1 MKDMMG
7 IKLEV
12 GQHIFYF
19 TPGPGGMVHEEAEII
34 LIRKKSIKV
43 KFLGNVSRR
52 RKGNGQLSWGRKKGE
67 QTNLYNTTGK
77 VFVLCKHVEKE
88 RVVLN
93 DRIRWLAVENEKLRE
108 EVNRIHNRFEILDL

>member
-7 IKLEV
+7 IDLET

-19 TPGPGGMVHEEAEII
+19 CFGPGGTIHEEAEII
-34 LIRKKSIKV
+34 LVRNNSIRV
-43 KFLGNVSRR
+43 EFLGNIS
-52 RKGNGQLSWGRKKGE
+52 RKKKNNMGYGRTKGD

-88 RVVLN
+88 RVALQ
-93 DRIRWLAVENEKLRE
+93 DRIRDLTEENDKLTAEVEK
-108 EVNRIHNRFEILDL
+108 IHFRSDIIDL